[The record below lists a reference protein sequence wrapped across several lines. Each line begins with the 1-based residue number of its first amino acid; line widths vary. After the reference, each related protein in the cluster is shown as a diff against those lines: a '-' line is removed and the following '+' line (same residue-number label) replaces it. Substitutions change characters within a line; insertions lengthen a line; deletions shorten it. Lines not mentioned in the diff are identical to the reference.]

1 MNLDAIPLFAMLKG
15 RLGYLGDREKVL
27 AENIANASTPNYAP
41 KDMKPFAFQ
50 AAMNDQASGAAAGG
64 TQMAAAQ
71 AGGAGGAG
79 GMAVT
84 QAQHMA
90 LGRKGSAHGKI
101 AKGQNDSEVTLDGNA
116 VVLEE
121 QMIKLTEARMDYDA
135 AIGFYQKSLGLLRM
149 AAKAPNR

>member
-1 MNLDAIPLFAMLKG
+1 MNLDSIPLFAMLKG

-27 AENIANASTPNYAP
+27 AENIANASTPHYAP

-50 AAMNDQASGAAAGG
+50 AAMSDQANSGGQV
-64 TQMAAAQ
+64 TPAQ
-71 AGGAGGAG
+71 AGVVGGL
-79 GMAVT
+79 AVT
-84 QAQHMA
+84 QAQHMP
-90 LGRKGSAHGKI
+90 LTRKGSAHGKI

-121 QMIKLTEARMDYDA
+121 QMIKLTESRMDYDA

-149 AAKAPNR
+149 AARAPGK